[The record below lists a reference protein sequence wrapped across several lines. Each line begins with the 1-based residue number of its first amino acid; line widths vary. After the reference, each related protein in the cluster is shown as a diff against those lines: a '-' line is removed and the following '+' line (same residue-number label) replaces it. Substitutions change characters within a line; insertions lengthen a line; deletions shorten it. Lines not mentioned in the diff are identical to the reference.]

1 MSPEERR
8 RTIIDAARPLLVTNG
23 GRFTTK
29 QVAEAAGI
37 AEGTIFRVFPTKQAL
52 YDAVIADVLDPT
64 STVEAFRALP
74 EHHNLEER
82 ITAILTLLYSDMDT
96 IDEVFM
102 AVHAMP
108 SDDLSPRK
116 PPMKNC
122 DGGPTRSDNL
132 RGAMAEAIAPWQD
145 ELSVSLAEAAAWLRS
160 VAMATSHPFLKRGA
174 DFPPELTARL
184 LTHGLEKG
192 SARS

>member
-8 RTIIDAARPLLVTNG
+8 RTIIEAARPLLVANG

-64 STVEAFRALP
+64 PTVEAFRAMP
-74 EHHNLEER
+74 EHHSLEER
-82 ITAILTLLYSDMDT
+82 ITAVLTLLYSDMDT
-96 IDEVFM
+96 IEEVFM

-122 DGGPTRSDNL
+122 DGAPTRSDDL
-132 RGAMAEAIAPWQD
+132 RGAMAEAIAPWRD
-145 ELSVSLAEAAAWLRS
+145 ELSVSLEEAAAWLRS

-174 DFPPELTARL
+174 DFPPELAARL
-184 LTHGLEKG
+184 ITHGLTKG
-192 SARS
+192 STRP